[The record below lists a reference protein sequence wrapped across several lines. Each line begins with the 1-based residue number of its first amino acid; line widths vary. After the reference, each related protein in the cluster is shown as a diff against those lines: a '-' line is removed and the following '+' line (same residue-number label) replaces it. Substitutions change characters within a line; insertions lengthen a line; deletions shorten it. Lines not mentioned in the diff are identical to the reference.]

1 MEHTQEWHAKE
12 VELLCRLCCKFV
24 DRGKRLKQKRIYPTS
39 KQKYE
44 GEIRHF
50 FKINISHDIVGKH
63 SSRICHSCAMNI
75 SNLKNNPLTL
85 SAVTKAHEKGQS
97 ADRIFCTYDN
107 NLSIQ
112 DCTLC
117 VHVQSQ
123 RPGQRGL
130 KRKADTSP
138 TQTTLQSTYDES
150 THSAMETSS
159 LQTML
164 QIQQEQMAQQ
174 TFQLAPQS
182 SQHASLA
189 QQLPPQTFCT
199 PIHTNLM
206 PHTTYPKSFHS
217 NPMIH
222 HIYPAMPQHTFPI
235 PHHAQ
240 PLPHHTQP
248 LPHHTYAMQYEP
260 NSIPYPTSQ
269 QIHNASFQVSQQTYN
284 PELHIP
290 HSHNTEMNGS
300 SDLSGLAEQD
310 HGINRPAEQLGIS
323 FNPMIS
329 SHVAS
334 CQTQNDF
341 TPQIFSTPKKQIKL
355 KPDHSPIKKSPK
367 ISPFFKRKKRHF
379 GTSPIKPLN
388 LMSFC
393 NKPVSDR
400 EISNQKKAC
409 AKLLSNL
416 SSENSDTIVIPS
428 TTKGQPKIYKRI
440 TKPRKKS
447 SEICKTTL
455 KKRVKEQAN
464 IRNFISGGDSL
475 VQQSAETFHLP
486 KVQTNSL
493 RQILG
498 KGKVI
503 INKKVGAA
511 LQTHAQLSYCQF
523 NKIKRVLRE
532 YLINFENKLLK

>member
-1 MEHTQEWHAKE
+1 
-12 VELLCRLCCKFV
+12 
-24 DRGKRLKQKRIYPTS
+24 
-39 KQKYE
+39 
-44 GEIRHF
+44 
-50 FKINISHDIVGKH
+50 
-63 SSRICHSCAMNI
+63 
-75 SNLKNNPLTL
+75 
-85 SAVTKAHEKGQS
+85 
-97 ADRIFCTYDN
+97 
-107 NLSIQ
+107 
-112 DCTLC
+112 
-117 VHVQSQ
+117 
-123 RPGQRGL
+123 
-130 KRKADTSP
+130 
-138 TQTTLQSTYDES
+138 
-150 THSAMETSS
+150 
-159 LQTML
+159 
-164 QIQQEQMAQQ
+164 
-174 TFQLAPQS
+174 
-182 SQHASLA
+182 
-189 QQLPPQTFCT
+189 
-199 PIHTNLM
+199 
-206 PHTTYPKSFHS
+206 
-217 NPMIH
+217 
-222 HIYPAMPQHTFPI
+222 
-235 PHHAQ
+235 
-240 PLPHHTQP
+240 
-248 LPHHTYAMQYEP
+248 MQYEP